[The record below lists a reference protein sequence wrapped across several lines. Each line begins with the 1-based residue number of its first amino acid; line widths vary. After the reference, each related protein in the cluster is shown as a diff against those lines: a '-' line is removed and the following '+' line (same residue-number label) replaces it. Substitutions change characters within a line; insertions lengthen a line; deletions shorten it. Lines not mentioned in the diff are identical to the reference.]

1 MASITL
7 ALSKL
12 NLQRSERL
20 YQKKRKRLYILLIE
34 VRKQR
39 DMARKLGLLPFV
51 HTTTYNYIYV
61 MMGATNR
68 RRIESYS
75 GTEYL
80 FYSRGKHFKEKV
92 IKDAIRADY
101 FKYAHQIKD
110 SFEFRYQKHS
120 FYIIFKK
127 LLFEK
132 GAIL

>member
-75 GTEYL
+75 G
-80 FYSRGKHFKEKV
+80 
-92 IKDAIRADY
+92 
-101 FKYAHQIKD
+101 
-110 SFEFRYQKHS
+110 
-120 FYIIFKK
+120 
-127 LLFEK
+127 
-132 GAIL
+132 

>member
-1 MASITL
+1 MTSITL
-7 ALSKL
+7 AISKL

-39 DMARKLGLLPFV
+39 DMARKLGLLPFT

-61 MMGATNR
+61 MMGAANR
-68 RRIESYS
+68 RKIESYK
-75 GTEYL
+75 GREHL
-80 FYSRGKHFKEKV
+80 FYSRGKHFKEKLL
-92 IKDAIRADY
+92 KDAIHADY
-101 FKYAHQIKD
+101 FAYAENIKD
-110 SFEFRYQKHS
+110 SFEFEYQKYS
-120 FYIIFKK
+120 FCIIFKK